1 MTLEQMLAARMSG
14 LQITVYNERKCL
26 IMIMTSADRPIP
38 EMKPLTAFEAD
49 QVKMLENAISD
60 LENVD
65 YSLLEEEMGSIQR
78 SAPVFDV
85 DVVNTCASGCVVK

>member
-1 MTLEQMLAARMSG
+1 MT
-14 LQITVYNERKCL
+14 
-26 IMIMTSADRPIP
+26 MISAERPIP
-38 EMKPLTAFEAD
+38 QVKPLNAFEAD

-60 LENVD
+60 LESVD

-78 SAPVFDV
+78 SAPFFDV